1 VVNIHLKGM
10 TRRQLAASLACT
22 ALMPRAARAKPLRRF
37 ASMDYGLAETL
48 ICPGC
53 PPIALVAAQDWGRW
67 VVEPPLPES
76 VVNLG
81 TSREPNLELL
91 QALKPDAIL
100 STPYLAGIHHRL
112 EAIAPVVSLPLY
124 VPEGTPLALAEEAAR
139 KLALMI
145 GAPEAGEALRVQEQA
160 CFDEARAQL
169 AGRAHMPV
177 FLVNLMD
184 ERHVRIYGAKGLFQ
198 DVLDRIGLRNAWTG
212 ATNYWGFATVGIE
225 ALQHDGEAQLV
236 YLDPVP
242 PGVLTSLARNPIWNA
257 LSFVKAG
264 HVCGLPPALMF
275 GCVPSAM
282 RFARLMAE
290 RLPKLKEP
298 G

>member
-1 VVNIHLKGM
+1 MSPGAGLT
-10 TRRQLAASLACT
+10 TRRGFLAGLACA
-22 ALMPRAARAKPLRRF
+22 ALAPHHAAAAPLRRL

-48 ICPGC
+48 IRLDC

-67 VVEPPLPES
+67 LVDPPLPAG

-112 EAIAPVVSLPLY
+112 EQIAPVISLPIY
-124 VPEGTPLALAEEAAR
+124 VPEGRPLALAEDAAR
-139 KLALMI
+139 QLAVRI
-145 GAPEAGEALRVQEQA
+145 GAPEAGDALLAEAQA
-160 CFDEARAQL
+160 CFAGIREQLRDRA
-169 AGRAHMPV
+169 GMPV
-177 FLVNLMD
+177 FLVNFMD
-184 ERHVRIYGAKGLFQ
+184 QRHVRVYGAKGLFQ
-198 DVLDRIGLRNAWTG
+198 DVLDRIGLKNAWTG
-212 ATNYWGFATVGIE
+212 QTNYWGFATVGIE
-225 ALQHDGEAQLV
+225 ALQHAGEAQLV

-242 PGVLTSLARNPIWNA
+242 PVVLAFLERNPIWNA

-264 HVCGLPPALMF
+264 RVCGLPPVLMF

-282 RFARLMAE
+282 RFARLLAE
-290 RLPKLKEP
+290 RLPGRTERR
-298 G
+298 